1 MRAVNPL
8 PQACKDEIQEFNSFI
23 ANLFLSELSSSL
35 PGLIFR
41 SITVVSKCCFPDRIL
56 KPKQY
61 VAAPLHLK
69 VNKSE

>member
-8 PQACKDEIQEFNSFI
+8 PQACKDEIQEFKSFI
-23 ANLFLSELSSSL
+23 FLSELSSSL